1 MNTITKQ
8 LGCQTR
14 HQENKTEWKTC
25 LLAEGEGVTRGVHR
39 TSHTDNTSHYTNLR
53 EYFPFNFPFQFW
65 SHKKKNLGHKVQ
77 THMWQIVLWQQFS
90 CAIRGRG
97 LRNKSQKEKISGTI
111 WKRKKKGVKRS
122 WCRGVK
128 TSAAILSLLA
138 YCASSVDP
146 DTNKFLSAHILIQT
160 RCKKESFNL
169 DNTHKKASFQLSED
183 VTNLCL
189 LTIWGSEDTWWWIYK
204 ITQNIWN
211 VSRDFTQNALL

>member
-111 WKRKKKGVKRS
+111 WKRKKEGVKRS
-122 WCRGVK
+122 WCRVWKHQQLFCHSWHTAPLLSIQIRTNFSLRTFWYKLDARKNHLTSTIHTKKQVFSCLK
-128 TSAAILSLLA
+128 T
-138 YCASSVDP
+138 
-146 DTNKFLSAHILIQT
+146 
-160 RCKKESFNL
+160 
-169 DNTHKKASFQLSED
+169 
-183 VTNLCL
+183 
-189 LTIWGSEDTWWWIYK
+189 
-204 ITQNIWN
+204 
-211 VSRDFTQNALL
+211 